1 MLTWELVAS
10 VELTTR
16 QVYEYKTFRLKIRQR
31 LFPPPPSISQI
42 VEGGNLSGS
51 AESFRICHL
60 LEPEADVQVW
70 LLSREA
76 VLIGFRHSQ
85 PSARSGLY
93 AGPRSRVP
101 FLRMMFP

>member
-10 VELTTR
+10 MELTTR
-16 QVYEYKTFRLKIRQR
+16 QVYEYKTFKDQTMTVL
-31 LFPPPPSISQI
+31 PPPLISQI

-51 AESFRICHL
+51 AESLRICHL

-70 LLSREA
+70 LLPWEA

-93 AGPRSRVP
+93 EGPRSRVP